1 MPIAVTLV
9 SPSYKKLACEAVKRF
24 RRHSGL
30 EVKEI
35 VVKKEPC
42 FDAKLS
48 LDLLCKRDR
57 VVFFDSDYYLLRR
70 LRISGPS
77 SSILAVHDPSVWNP
91 HAFPHTDCERFG
103 MDKRRYFNT
112 GFFVCDLRLDSH
124 REMFRLARKVYGECV
139 EMKREKPV
147 DWTDQFFL
155 NFSVQQLGIPVTFL
169 PFAFNFYKKAVDWGS
184 FPYIPREI
192 VGLHG
197 AGVPVGMKFQVLRE
211 QACVF
216 GEECAEMSDEAVK
229 FHHALGFELR

>member
-1 MPIAVTLV
+1 M
-9 SPSYKKLACEAVKRF
+9 

-35 VVKKEPC
+35 VVKSEPC
-42 FDAKLS
+42 FERKLH
-48 LDLLCKRDR
+48 LDLLCPKDR
-57 VVFFDSDYYLLRR
+57 LVFFDSDYYLLRR
-70 LRISGPS
+70 LRVSGPS
-77 SSILAVHDPSVWNP
+77 SSFIAVHDPSVWNP

-103 MDKRRYFNT
+103 LDKRRYFNT
-112 GFFVCDLRLDSH
+112 GFFVCDLRVELH
-124 REMFRLARKVYGECV
+124 RRVFQLARQMYAECT

-155 NFSVQQLGIPVTFL
+155 NAAVQQLGVPVTFL

-197 AGVPVGMKFQVLRE
+197 AGIPVGQKFQALRA
-211 QACVF
+211 QATVF
-216 GEECAEMSDEAVK
+216 GEECSEMSEEAIR
-229 FHHALGFELR
+229 FHHAFNFELR